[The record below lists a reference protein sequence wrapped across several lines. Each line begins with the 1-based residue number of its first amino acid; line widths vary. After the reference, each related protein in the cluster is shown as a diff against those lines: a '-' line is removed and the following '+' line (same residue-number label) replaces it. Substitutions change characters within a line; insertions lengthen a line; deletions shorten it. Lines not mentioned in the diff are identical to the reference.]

1 MTAIIEGSLGG
12 AGGSLGGAGG
22 SNNRQPQSSAGS
34 SPRAETSE
42 CGAACWIPE
51 KFWLPS
57 SASEQP
63 CLPKTSQLPWLPKAF
78 QFDRLPKTFQLRQ
91 FSSTGSQLFELA
103 TTGGRR

>member
-42 CGAACWIPE
+42 CGACWIPE

-91 FSSTGSQLFELA
+91 FSSPGSQLFELP
-103 TTGGRR
+103 TTGGRQ